1 MPSSRLFTDLDR
13 IEEGDRFYI
22 YVLNQVL
29 TYQVDRIYPMIDKN
43 DKEKL
48 MEALQTKEGKDY
60 ITLLTCTPYGVNTHR
75 LLVRGKR
82 VENSN
87 ESYDRKLNSN
97 SNLWILGDAAVG
109 IIATSVVLVILIRKG
124 EKAD

>member
-43 DKEKL
+43 DKAKID
-48 MEALQTKEGKDY
+48 G
-60 ITLLTCTPYGVNTHR
+60 
-75 LLVRGKR
+75 
-82 VENSN
+82 S
-87 ESYDRKLNSN
+87 
-97 SNLWILGDAAVG
+97 
-109 IIATSVVLVILIRKG
+109 IADKG
-124 EKAD
+124 G